1 MSIILFQDITVQ
13 YMDEG
18 ARDTAVDL
26 QKQFKILKSKL
37 NYYYNTCEID
47 GRLVHRMIDY
57 LESELEKKAEV
68 FPIPEDFQRAALV
81 EYFET
86 GKRGHKKT
94 VHYVRKK
101 SM

>member
-1 MSIILFQDITVQ
+1 MGLGFLGVRYAKWEIPI
-13 YMDEG
+13 
-18 ARDTAVDL
+18 
-26 QKQFKILKSKL
+26 KSKL

-86 GKRGHKKT
+86 GKRGLKIKI
-94 VHYVRKK
+94 
-101 SM
+101 